1 MKTVFMSDADRAR
14 DDGSYREADMIR
26 RWLKALM
33 NVSVAHPLGS
43 GQSGSFGP
51 VLIGGLE
58 GGAASLTA
66 RAGGLYPRAV
76 APRPIDRDLSR
87 PA

>member
-1 MKTVFMSDADRAR
+1 
-14 DDGSYREADMIR
+14 MIR
-26 RWLKALM
+26 RWFKALM
-33 NVSVAHPLGS
+33 DVSVAHPLGS

-58 GGAASLTA
+58 GGTASLTV
-66 RAGGLYPRAV
+66 RATGL
-76 APRPIDRDLSR
+76 RPQASALRPLDREFSR

>member
-1 MKTVFMSDADRAR
+1 
-14 DDGSYREADMIR
+14 MIR
-26 RWLKALM
+26 RWLMALM

-43 GQSGSFGP
+43 AQSGAFGP

-66 RAGGLYPRAV
+66 RAIGLRTQAA
-76 APRPIDRDLSR
+76 APRPVDRDVYRRS
-87 PA
+87 

>member
-1 MKTVFMSDADRAR
+1 MFDADHAR
-14 DDGSYREADMIR
+14 DHGRSREADMIR

-51 VLIGGLE
+51 ILLGGLE

-66 RAGGLYPRAV
+66 RAGGLYPQAV
-76 APRPIDRDLSR
+76 APRPIDRDLPR

>member
-1 MKTVFMSDADRAR
+1 MFDAGHASD
-14 DDGSYREADMIR
+14 GVSLMEADMIK

-33 NVSVAHPLGS
+33 NVSIAHPLGS

-66 RAGGLYPRAV
+66 RAGVLYPRAF

>member
-1 MKTVFMSDADRAR
+1 MKTAFIFDAARAG
-14 DDGSYREADMIR
+14 DDGGLRETDMIR

-43 GQSGSFGP
+43 GQAGTFGP

-66 RAGGLYPRAV
+66 RASGLRPLV
-76 APRPIDRDLSR
+76 AAHRSIELSR
-87 PA
+87 PT